1 MRDSGEF
8 GEFYATTAPRVVAQI
23 YAMIGD
29 LPEAEDAV
37 QEAYAR
43 AWSRWRRV
51 GTYADPVGWVRTV
64 AYRIAVSSWRRS
76 RSRWTAHVR
85 SQSTRPVAAL
95 NPDTV
100 ALVAALR
107 QISPS
112 QRRAIVLHYLA
123 GLSVQEIAQE
133 TGSSH
138 SAVKA
143 QLSRGRQALA
153 PLLTVDE
160 LTEVDRHV

>member
-8 GEFYATTAPRVVAQI
+8 GEFYVTAAPRVVAQI
-23 YAMIGD
+23 CAMIGD
-29 LPEAEDAV
+29 LPEAEDTA

-51 GTYADPVGWVRTV
+51 GSYTDPAGWVRTV

-76 RSRWTAHVR
+76 RTRWTAHLR
-85 SQSTRPVAAL
+85 SQSTQPVAAL

-100 ALVAALR
+100 ALVVALR
-107 QISPS
+107 QIPS
-112 QRRAIVLHYLA
+112 QQRRAIVLHYLA
-123 GLSVQEIAQE
+123 GLSVQEIVQE
-133 TGSSH
+133 TGSSQ

-143 QLSRGRQALA
+143 QLTRGTPSR
-153 PLLTVDE
+153 
-160 LTEVDRHV
+160 